1 VADDEKSLG
10 DVERE
15 LSLLLR
21 RARALSGELSREI
34 HPDLDA
40 AGYVLLATLTE
51 VGPLRANDLAEHFG
65 VDKSSISRQVQRLER
80 LGFLDRRED
89 DTDRRAQLL
98 AVTPKGKRR
107 LAVASKARRLRFRAR
122 LDSWNSADVRDLARL
137 LRRLNAALD

>member
-1 VADDEKSLG
+1 VADDQQDLEA
-10 DVERE
+10 VERE

-21 RARALSGELSREI
+21 RARSLSGELSREI

-40 AGYVLLATLTE
+40 AAYVLLATLTE
-51 VGPLRANDLAEHFG
+51 AGPVRANDLAELFG

-80 LGFLDRRED
+80 LGFLERRTD

-107 LAVASKARRLRFRAR
+107 LTAASKARRKRFRAR
-122 LDSWNSADVRDLARL
+122 LDGWNAAEVRDLARTL
-137 LRRLNAALD
+137 SRLNGALD